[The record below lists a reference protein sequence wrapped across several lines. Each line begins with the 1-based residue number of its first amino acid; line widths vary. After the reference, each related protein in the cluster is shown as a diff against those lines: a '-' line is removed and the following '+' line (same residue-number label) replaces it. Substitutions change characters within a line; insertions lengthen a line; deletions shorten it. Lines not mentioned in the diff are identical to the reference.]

1 MFSMAFPPSTYT
13 SYDEYLTKMSMPT
26 TFMGQPEI
34 LAAMQIYGHNIHVH
48 FSNDTLPDPRQVTG
62 NDLYLKFNV
71 QAKHYDTF
79 VLINADSSNC

>member
-1 MFSMAFPPSTYT
+1 
-13 SYDEYLTKMSMPT
+13 
-26 TFMGQPEI
+26 MGQPEI